1 VATNDLQSMRHPSA
15 AASPPSAP
23 SGLSLEQNGVWVVAS
38 GSEPVEERAGKGRMS
53 MEGLP
58 DPGNEGGGG
67 RSG

>member
-23 SGLSLEQNGVWVVAS
+23 SGLYLEQNMVWVVAS
-38 GSEPVEERAGKGRMS
+38 GSEPARERAGKGRTD

-58 DPGNEGGGG
+58 DQGNKGGGG

>member
-1 VATNDLQSMRHPSA
+1 MATNDLQLMCHLSTA
-15 AASPPSAP
+15 ESPPSAP